1 MTELKNILI
10 VEDDEDI
17 RTLTNLALSLVG
29 FDTILAGSGVEALKI
44 LETQRPDVV
53 LLDVVM
59 RGMDGF
65 QTFKEIE
72 NIQENL
78 PVIFLTAR
86 VQNEEVNTYLALGAV
101 GVIAKP
107 FDVTKLGEIIRNIWN
122 SSQLADIDNKRS
134 PLYSAT

>member
-1 MTELKNILI
+1 MDDPKNILI

-17 RTLTNLALSLVG
+17 RTLTNLALSLDG
-29 FDTILAGSGVEALKI
+29 FETSIAGSGSEARKI
-44 LETQRPDVV
+44 LETTRPDVV

-65 QTFKEIE
+65 QTFKEIKKLHK
-72 NIQENL
+72 NL

-86 VQNEEVNTYLALGAV
+86 VQNEEVSTYLALGAV

-107 FDVTKLGEIIRNIWN
+107 FDVTKIGEIIRNIWN
-122 SSQLADIDNKRS
+122 TRDKKA
-134 PLYSAT
+134 

>member
-1 MTELKNILI
+1 MTEPKNILI

-17 RTLTNLALSLVG
+17 RTLTNLALTLDG
-29 FDTILAGSGVEALKI
+29 FETALAASGSEALKI
-44 LETQRPDVV
+44 LETSRPDVV

-65 QTFKEIE
+65 QTFKEMEKIHKD
-72 NIQENL
+72 L

-86 VQNEEVNTYLALGAV
+86 VQNEEVSTYLALGAV

-107 FDVTKLGEIIRNIWN
+107 FDVTKIGEIIRNIWN
-122 SSQLADIDNKRS
+122 ARDT
-134 PLYSAT
+134 A

>member
-1 MTELKNILI
+1 MTEPKNILI

-17 RTLTNLALSLVG
+17 RTLTNLALTLDGFETSL
-29 FDTILAGSGVEALKI
+29 AASGSEALKI
-44 LETQRPDVV
+44 LETSRPDVV

-65 QTFKEIE
+65 QTFKEMEKIYKD
-72 NIQENL
+72 L

-86 VQNEEVNTYLALGAV
+86 VQNEEVSTYLALGAV

-107 FDVTKLGEIIRNIWN
+107 FDVTKIGEIIRNIWN
-122 SSQLADIDNKRS
+122 ARDI
-134 PLYSAT
+134 A